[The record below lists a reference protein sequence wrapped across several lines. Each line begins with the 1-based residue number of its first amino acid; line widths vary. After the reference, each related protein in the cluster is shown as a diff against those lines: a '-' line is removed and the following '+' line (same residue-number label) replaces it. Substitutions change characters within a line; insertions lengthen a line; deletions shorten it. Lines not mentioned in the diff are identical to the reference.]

1 MRIGVLSDI
10 HSNLAALECTFSYF
24 DSKKVD
30 EVFCLG
36 DTVGY
41 GPFPN
46 ECIEILRS
54 RKTTV
59 IAGNH
64 DWGAIK
70 KIPLKNFNKM
80 GQKTLR
86 WTQKVITDVNL
97 DFLIGLPLKIIKHN
111 ITFVHA
117 EPNNP
122 EQWIY
127 IISNEDVKE
136 AFSGFTTPVCF
147 IGHTH
152 IASVVNEDLV
162 GRKLHRKTRSLIN
175 IGSVGQP
182 RDSNPK
188 TSFGILDI
196 NNWTYELVRLD
207 YDIQKT
213 IDGIKKNGLP
223 SILARRLTYGM

>member
-1 MRIGVLSDI
+1 MRIGIISDI
-10 HSNLAALECTFSYF
+10 HSNLAALECVFSYL
-24 DSKKVD
+24 DSKKID

-46 ECIEILRS
+46 ECIEILRN

-64 DWGAIK
+64 DWGVIE

-86 WTQKVITDVNL
+86 WTQKIITDDNRI
-97 DFLIGLPLKIIKHN
+97 FLKSLPLKIIKHN
-111 ITFVHA
+111 ITLVHA
-117 EPNNP
+117 EPKDP
-122 EQWIY
+122 EQWTY
-127 IISNEDVKE
+127 IVSNEDVKE
-136 AFSGFTTPVCF
+136 AFKGFTTPICF

-152 IASVVNEDLV
+152 IAAVVNEDLV
-162 GRKLHRKTRSLIN
+162 GRKLHKTTRSLIN
-175 IGSVGQP
+175 VGSVGQP

-188 TSFGILDI
+188 TSFGILDL
-196 NNWTYELVRLD
+196 NNWSYELVRLE
-207 YDIQKT
+207 YDVQKT
-213 IDGIKKNGLP
+213 IDGIKKAGLP
-223 SILARRLTYGM
+223 LILARRLTYGM